1 MQTKNITVMQWQ
13 SVHENECLCI
23 ESYTYQHTAES
34 PAFDRGEY
42 NSKEYSTWAESRLVD
57 DWHGNT
63 VRNAHPLHVHVY

>member
-1 MQTKNITVMQWQ
+1 MYNTLFLITQTKNTTVMQWQ
-13 SVHENECLCI
+13 STSEKECLCI

-57 DWHGNT
+57 DS
-63 VRNAHPLHVHVY
+63 